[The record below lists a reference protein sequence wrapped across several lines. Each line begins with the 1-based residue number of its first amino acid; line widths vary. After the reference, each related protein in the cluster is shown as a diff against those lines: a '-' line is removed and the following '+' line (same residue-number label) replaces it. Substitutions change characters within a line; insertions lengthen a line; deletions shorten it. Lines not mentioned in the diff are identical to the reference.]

1 MHQKHWG
8 SQSCYLYYG
17 ANATENKTLLR
28 TLADPG
34 GTGYDRCLHASIVAR
49 LDESPVFLT
58 PYKTECFALFR
69 HVCLVRKKH
78 SVETGAAVGT
88 PPSTDRFPGVIA
100 FQASSWASCYKRE
113 KKLTTIVRRR
123 TEREMTA
130 GAGSDTFAWGLGGDH
145 RDESPTKR
153 RRTATQWY
161 GEDQQQPTD
170 SIPLA
175 GLTRRNRT
183 KTWPSSDASTQ
194 QQPTKDS
201 LQLSLSTVAALAKDL
216 NLMEALVLSPHEME
230 AQRHMVKV
238 PHSQR
243 SMRPLTHPLAQGCPL
258 GPQENPSLLCAK
270 ERLHQRSN
278 RVVPAESRRF
288 QCFLTT
294 LRRSRMTFAAHQ
306 RRRERRK
313 RPATTMAVPLLR
325 HWQLPQQAGRRRGGL
340 PPTAHSL
347 PPRAAAPPTRC
358 WRLSRTALT
367 AQHRARGRRL
377 RRTSPPVRHR
387 YLRCTCSRPT

>member
-8 SQSCYLYYG
+8 LPVLLP
-17 ANATENKTLLR
+17 LLR
-28 TLADPG
+28 SERYGKQDTSTDPCG
-34 GTGYDRCLHASIVAR
+34 PWRHGLRQMLTCKHRRTVKAISM
-49 LDESPVFLT
+49 FLT
-58 PYKTECFALFR
+58 PYKTFRVVPSRLFSQKKNIPLKPALPSVLRPQQIAFPVLSLFR
-69 HVCLVRKKH
+69 RRLGRVV
-78 SVETGAAVGT
+78 T
-88 PPSTDRFPGVIA
+88 
-100 FQASSWASCYKRE
+100 
-113 KKLTTIVRRR
+113 KKLTTTVGRR

-278 RVVPAESRRF
+278 RVVPAGSRRF